1 MKKRFRYYYW
11 LLVVFFKK
19 HLRII
24 SLSFLLSLIMIISL
38 ISFSPYIQTLFLTK
52 KDIIGMIGEYD
63 YNNLPEEIINKISN
77 GLLFINEK
85 GEYIS
90 AIASSWEVTNEGK
103 EYRFH
108 IRDGLIWSNGKKFT
122 AEDINYNFMDIKTK
136 VIDEKTIYFILKSPL
151 PIFPTFL
158 K

>member
-1 MKKRFRYYYW
+1 MKKILRYYYW
-11 LLVVFFKK
+11 LLVVFLKK
-19 HLRII
+19 YLRII
-24 SLSFLLSLIMIISL
+24 SISFLLSLIMIISL

-90 AIASSWEVTNEGK
+90 AIASSLDFGWK
-103 EYRFH
+103 
-108 IRDGLIWSNGKKFT
+108 
-122 AEDINYNFMDIKTK
+122 
-136 VIDEKTIYFILKSPL
+136 
-151 PIFPTFL
+151 
-158 K
+158 